1 LPLDLGWKKKSLR
14 YHVHQH
20 EIRRQIDRNNLLN
33 VIHTEHTLQ
42 PVKFIPSYLP
52 TDFPQVDE
60 EPEDE
65 ALLTSGG
72 GHYEMPYPLEKDE
85 GEEEDAWVCL
95 YHMYMYIY
103 HEWW

>member
-1 LPLDLGWKKKSLR
+1 MSHTR
-14 YHVHQH
+14 QH
-20 EIRRQIDRNNLLN
+20 
-33 VIHTEHTLQ
+33 TPQ

-52 TDFPQVDE
+52 TDFPQGDE

-65 ALLTSGG
+65 ALLASGG

-85 GEEEDAWVCL
+85 GEEEDAWVFL

-103 HEWW
+103 MYIYHE